1 MIGLLRMKSVPVTQ
15 TCIRYALPIACQT
28 RNWSA
33 GKVSFAVATKS
44 SIIPTGKILQRCSTT
59 AFAHDWTPR
68 NVIQTSTYSS
78 NATAQKQT
86 ESPTPPPSSNNVL
99 WIALATAIGG
109 IGLTYILYGSGD
121 KDSTKNEP
129 AKKVIVNVPP
139 TSKEIPSK
147 VPYLLIGGGTASFAA
162 FRAIKS
168 HDPKAKV
175 MVITRENQMPYMRPP
190 LSKEIWRNS
199 GSELKFRQWNG
210 AERSLFFEPDDF
222 YIDPTKLLDSPNG
235 GVAVVRGYAVKS
247 IDVAAKKAILSDG
260 TEIEYDECLLAT
272 GSEPENLPIFKLA
285 PPAIQKRVSVF
296 KTIDDFV
303 QIKEVLDKSD
313 SVAIIGGGFLGSEL
327 ACALAKYRDAKKL
340 TVHQVFYENGNMG
353 KVLPQYLS
361 EWCTERVK
369 EEGVDVVPNTQ
380 VKNIELVNAKVK
392 LGLSNQKSLL
402 VDHVIVAIGSKP
414 DVKLA
419 EESGLE
425 VDDKYGGYL
434 VNAELEARRHLFV
447 AGDAACF
454 FDIKLGRR
462 RVEHHDHAVV
472 SGRLAGENMV
482 GKKKP
487 FTHQSMFWS
496 DLGPNVG
503 YEAIGLVDAT
513 LPTIGV
519 FAKHPENE
527 TTNITP
533 VENVKLSEGASS
545 STTTTT
551 TVVQPETASDLDNY
565 RKGVVFYMKDD
576 KVVGIV
582 LWNIF
587 NRINVARS
595 IIAEGQKYDDLNEVA
610 KLFEIHA

>member
-1 MIGLLRMKSVPVTQ
+1 MIALFRTKSVPVTKQ
-15 TCIRYALPIACQT
+15 CVRYALPIASQT
-28 RNWSA
+28 RSLSVRLVNIT
-33 GKVSFAVATKS
+33 GATQS
-44 SIIPTGKILQRCSTT
+44 SIIPTGNVLQRCSTT
-59 AFAHDWTPR
+59 AFTHDWSHR
-68 NVIQTSTYSS
+68 NVIQNSRFSS
-78 NATAQKQT
+78 NATAQKQKQ
-86 ESPTPPPSSNNVL
+86 SPTPPSSNNYL
-99 WIALATAIGG
+99 WIALAAAIGG
-109 IGLTYILYGSGD
+109 IGLAYIVYGSGD
-121 KDSTKNEP
+121 EDSTKR
-129 AKKVIVNVPP
+129 VNVPP

-199 GSELKFRQWNG
+199 GSDLKFKQWNG
-210 AERSLFFEPDDF
+210 AERSLFFEPEDF
-222 YIDPTKLLDSPNG
+222 YIDPTQLLESPNG
-235 GVAVVRGYAVKS
+235 GVAIVRGYTVKS

-272 GSEPENLPIFKLA
+272 GSEPENLPIFRLA
-285 PPAIQKRVSVF
+285 PPAIQKKVSVF

-303 QIKEVLDKSD
+303 QMKEVLDKSD

-327 ACALAKYRDAKKL
+327 ACALAKYRDSKKL
-340 TVHQVFYENGNMG
+340 TVHQVFNENGNMG
-353 KVLPQYLS
+353 KILPQYLS
-361 EWCTERVK
+361 EWSTERVK
-369 EEGVDVVPNTQ
+369 EEGVNVIPNTQ
-380 VKNIELVNAKVK
+380 VKNVELVNAKVK
-392 LGLSNQKSLL
+392 LDLLNNKSLL
-402 VDHVIVAIGSKP
+402 VDHVIVAVGSRP
-414 DVKLA
+414 DVQLA
-419 EESGLE
+419 EDSGLE
-425 VDDKYGGYL
+425 VDGKHGGYL

-519 FAKHPENE
+519 FAKHPEND
-527 TTNITP
+527 TNAVP
-533 VENVKLSEGASS
+533 VENVKTSEGADATPNADQVP
-545 STTTTT
+545 STATI
-551 TVVQPETASDLDNY
+551 VVPPKTASDMDNY
-565 RKGVVFYMKDD
+565 SKGVVFYMKDE

-595 IIAEGQKYDDLNEVA
+595 IIAEGRKYDDLNEVA